1 MSKKLIRLLTAV
13 ITTVAAAALGYL
25 AYLAVTVNQKTVQTV
40 RMQAVTA
47 DVGFYADGL
56 IFRDESLV
64 LKNRGAPC
72 VLLARDGEK
81 IGDGET
87 VAVCFRS
94 SAARDAYVEL
104 NAVKARLALLQQVKE
119 AETGGNEL
127 AAVNGEIAALSRGL
141 VSVNGQGGLRSGAE
155 ESGLLAALVLRDRCL
170 GSEETVN
177 AAVAALEERARSL
190 EAAAAVASGVTADG
204 AGYFSGR
211 ADGWEQVV
219 DLEKLL
225 SCSYEDYEQML
236 ASGALTPDADRV
248 AGKLIRGYTW
258 YFAYITDRAG
268 AEAAEPG
275 KVLTVDVGGGRYEM
289 TAARRVYAAD
299 GQRALI
305 LLSCDIPLADVS
317 VARDQRASV
326 VTASYEGFRV
336 PAEGLRVEDGVS
348 GVYVLEGVR
357 AVFKPVEILLNGE
370 GYYLVRA
377 SDSDRGALFTNDEV
391 IVSGTDLADG
401 KVVR

>member
-1 MSKKLIRLLTAV
+1 
-13 ITTVAAAALGYL
+13 
-25 AYLAVTVNQKTVQTV
+25 
-40 RMQAVTA
+40 
-47 DVGFYADGL
+47 
-56 IFRDESLV
+56 
-64 LKNRGAPC
+64 
-72 VLLARDGEK
+72 
-81 IGDGET
+81 
-87 VAVCFRS
+87 
-94 SAARDAYVEL
+94 
-104 NAVKARLALLQQVKE
+104 
-119 AETGGNEL
+119 
-127 AAVNGEIAALSRGL
+127 
-141 VSVNGQGGLRSGAE
+141 
-155 ESGLLAALVLRDRCL
+155 
-170 GSEETVN
+170 
-177 AAVAALEERARSL
+177 
-190 EAAAAVASGVTADG
+190 
-204 AGYFSGR
+204 
-211 ADGWEQVV
+211 
-219 DLEKLL
+219 
-225 SCSYEDYEQML
+225 
-236 ASGALTPDADRV
+236 
-248 AGKLIRGYTW
+248 
-258 YFAYITDRAG
+258 
-268 AEAAEPG
+268 
-275 KVLTVDVGGGRYEM
+275 M